1 MNILNKARLRA
12 FNLSFRWQEIVLLTP
27 YLLGA
32 IFLILLP
39 AGISFYIAFT
49 QFNGIDPPVFIG
61 WQNFGTLSRDPLF
74 WVATMNSLLFIMM
87 AVPLRILGALGLAL
101 WFNRPRRGIAFY
113 RAAVTLPTVI
123 PEAAYALIWLWILN
137 PFYGPLNALLR
148 GLGLPAPSWLV
159 DPSWAPLAI
168 VLVIFFQLGEGFVIL
183 LAALRYIPIEV
194 YDAARVDG
202 ANRWQT
208 FESITLPLLTPWLV
222 LLSVRDIAL
231 SFQNTF
237 TPAYVMTRGG
247 PYYSTLYIP
256 LLTYETAF
264 DGLRFGQAA
273 ALMLIVF
280 LLTMLLI
287 LIVYFIFEGWGF
299 DED

>member
-1 MNILNKARLRA
+1 LSPSRLSSRP
-12 FNLSFRWQEIVLLTP
+12 LITVLLAP

-32 IFLILLP
+32 LLLVALP
-39 AGISFYIAFT
+39 AALTFYIAFT
-49 QFNGIDPPVFIG
+49 RYNGIDPPVFTG
-61 WQNFGTLSRDPLF
+61 WENVRLLSRDPLF
-74 WVATMNSLLFIMM
+74 WVALINSLLFILL
-87 AVPLRILGALGLAL
+87 AVPLRLLGALGLAL
-101 WFNRPRRGIAFY
+101 LYSRPRRAIGFY
-113 RAAVTLPTVI
+113 RAAVYLPTVI
-123 PEAAYALIWLWILN
+123 PETAYALIWLWILN

-148 GLGLPAPSWLV
+148 ALGLPAPSWLV

-168 VLVIFFQLGEGFVIL
+168 VLVMFFQLGEGFVIL
-183 LAALRYIPIEV
+183 LAALRHIPSEV

-202 ANRWQT
+202 ANGWQI

-222 LLSVRDIAL
+222 LLSARDIAL

-247 PYYSTLYIP
+247 PYYSTFYAA
-256 LLTYETAF
+256 LLTFETAF

-280 LLTMLLI
+280 ILTILLV

-299 DED
+299 DES

>member
-1 MNILNKARLRA
+1 LNKITLFQRGTP
-12 FNLSFRWQEIVLLTP
+12 FRSQPIALLIP

-32 IFLILLP
+32 LLLIVLP
-39 AGISFYIAFT
+39 AGISFYISFT
-49 QFNGIDPPVFIG
+49 RYNGIDPPVFVG
-61 WQNFGTLSRDPLF
+61 WQNFQLLSRDPLF
-74 WVATMNSLLFIMM
+74 WVAIINSLLFIMM

-101 WFNRPRRGIAFY
+101 LYHRSRRATGFY
-113 RAAVTLPTVI
+113 RAAITLPTVI

-137 PFYGPLNALLR
+137 PLYGPLNALLR
-148 GLGLPAPSWLV
+148 SLGLPAPSWLV

-168 VLVIFFQLGEGFVIL
+168 VLVTFFQLGEGFVIL
-183 LAALRYIPIEV
+183 LAALRHIPGEV

-202 ANRWQT
+202 ASRWQI
-208 FESITLPLLTPWLV
+208 FEAITLPLLTPWLV

-237 TPAYVMTRGG
+237 TPAYIMTRGG
-247 PYYSTLYIP
+247 PYYSTFYTP
-256 LLTYETAF
+256 LFTYETAF

-280 LLTMLLI
+280 LITMLLV
-287 LIVYFIFEGWGF
+287 LIVYFIFEGWGI
-299 DED
+299 DES

>member
-1 MNILNKARLRA
+1 
-12 FNLSFRWQEIVLLTP
+12 
-27 YLLGA
+27 
-32 IFLILLP
+32 
-39 AGISFYIAFT
+39 
-49 QFNGIDPPVFIG
+49 
-61 WQNFGTLSRDPLF
+61 
-74 WVATMNSLLFIMM
+74 
-87 AVPLRILGALGLAL
+87 
-101 WFNRPRRGIAFY
+101 
-113 RAAVTLPTVI
+113 
-123 PEAAYALIWLWILN
+123 LWILN

-148 GLGLPAPSWLV
+148 SLGLPVPSWLV

-168 VLVIFFQLGEGFVIL
+168 VLVTFFQLGEGFVIL
-183 LAALRYIPIEV
+183 LAALRHIPGEV

-202 ANRWQT
+202 ANRWQI

-237 TPAYVMTRGG
+237 TPAYIMTRGG
-247 PYYSTLYIP
+247 PYYSTFYAP

-280 LLTMLLI
+280 ILTMLLV

-299 DED
+299 DEG